1 MTSQIPATTRSR
13 HILALVVSLIA
24 VAVVAALGGLA
35 SAGAA
40 SEYGRLTQPD
50 WAPPPNVF
58 GPVWTVLYALMAIAA
73 WLVWRA
79 DSRFGNPAIILYAA
93 QLILNLVWSPLF
105 FGLGWRGV
113 ALADIL
119 LLDVV
124 LAATIALFWK
134 ANRTAAALLIPYFA
148 WSLFATVLNYSVW
161 SLNS

>member
-1 MTSQIPATTRSR
+1 MTSEIPATTRSQ
-13 HILALVVSLIA
+13 HILALVVSLVA
-24 VAVVAALGGLA
+24 VAAVAALGGLA

-40 SEYGRLTQPD
+40 SEYGRLAQPD

-58 GPVWTVLYALMAIAA
+58 GPVWTILYALMAIAA

-79 DSRFGNPAIILYAA
+79 DPRFGNPAIILYAT
-93 QLILNLVWSPLF
+93 QLVLNLIWSPLF

-113 ALADIL
+113 ALVDIL

-124 LAATIALFWK
+124 LAATLVLFLK
-134 ANRTAAALLIPYFA
+134 ANRMAAALLIPYFA

>member
-40 SEYGRLTQPD
+40 SEYERLAQPD
-50 WAPPPNVF
+50 WAPPPDVF

-79 DSRFGNPAIILYAA
+79 DSRFGNPAIILYAT

>member
-1 MTSQIPATTRSR
+1 MTSKTPATTRSR
-13 HILALVVSLIA
+13 HIPALVGSLVA
-24 VAVVAALGGLA
+24 VAVAAALGGLA

-40 SEYGRLTQPD
+40 SEYGRLAQPD

-79 DSRFGNPAIILYAA
+79 DPRFGNPAIILYAA
-93 QLILNLVWSPLF
+93 QLVLNLIWSPLF

-113 ALADIL
+113 ALVDIV
-119 LLDVV
+119 LLDVI
-124 LAATIALFWK
+124 LAATLVLFWK

-148 WSLFATVLNYSVW
+148 WSLFATALNYTVW